1 MNGACL
7 TSFDGNVVMEDC
19 WKDVDDAE
27 WHDSHW
33 WDMIPVNVT
42 HPDTVRIR
50 LSESF
55 SCLTVTRKGTRFLLK
70 PEPCDSANGA
80 QLLEHVDNCFNVSGQ
95 DYPCLRTAAVNIHNG
110 EATGSASG
118 RQYVYAKNDG
128 RIRLSNSL
136 PSSTKFVI
144 AKA

>member
-1 MNGACL
+1 MPHARGAGYGA
-7 TSFDGNVVMEDC
+7 TRGDG
-19 WKDVDDAE
+19 DDDDDE
-27 WHDSHW
+27 W
-33 WDMIPVNVT
+33 
-42 HPDTVRIR
+42 IR
-50 LSESF
+50 PR
-55 SCLTVTRKGTRFLLK
+55 TNRR
-70 PEPCDSANGA
+70 D
-80 QLLEHVDNCFNVSGQ
+80 
-95 DYPCLRTAAVNIHNG
+95 PCLRTAAVNIHNG